1 MKQFPY
7 GRVLACLTGT
17 LALLATGTA
26 VAQQTTFDETI
37 PLVDRPLSLKK
48 GHAEFGMD
56 LMVDLTRGQ
65 AGEHVV
71 LGSGYLS
78 DRYDGLS
85 IAYGVSDQFEIGL
98 GLEML
103 WWEKGKGL
111 DILGGVYVFVK
122 WAFVDFLG
130 IEVGLHLPSKSSYME
145 RLVVFR
151 GSILLSAPLKYT
163 IVPDILAIH
172 ARPDIWIGFAKT
184 GYHGFTS
191 ESQVTVF
198 ADLGLTANITPEL
211 FLDVSVGVGKPGK
224 GYDTDPVYDTGNLFR
239 VQGLRSRGTDLFL
252 PVSVWMGY
260 TVIPSLDLGLSF
272 TFQDLYGTGIDSRN
286 LTITSAFRF

>member
-7 GRVLACLTGT
+7 RHALTCLVGA
-17 LALLATGTA
+17 LALLAAGTA
-26 VAQQTTFDETI
+26 AAQQTSFDDTV
-37 PLVDRPLSLKK
+37 PLVDRPLTLKK

-56 LMVDLTRGQ
+56 LMVDLTKGE
-65 AGEHVV
+65 AGDHVV

-85 IAYGVSDQFEIGL
+85 IAYGVSDQFEIGVA
-98 GLEML
+98 LEML

-111 DILGGVYVFVK
+111 DILGGVYVFAK
-122 WAFVDFLG
+122 WAFVPFLG
-130 IEVGLHLPSKSSYME
+130 VEVGLQLPSKSSYME

-151 GSILLSAPLKYT
+151 GSILLSAPFKYT
-163 IVPDILAIH
+163 IVPGILSIH

-184 GYHGFTS
+184 GYHGFT
-191 ESQVTVF
+191 ESPQVTVF
-198 ADLGLTANITPEL
+198 GDLGLTFNITPEL
-211 FLDVSVGVGKPGK
+211 FLDLSVGVGKPVK
-224 GYDTDPVYDTGNLFR
+224 GYDTDPVYDTGSLFR
-239 VQGLRSRGTDLFL
+239 TQGLRSRGTDLFL
-252 PVSVWMGY
+252 PVSIWMGY

-272 TFQDLYGTGIDSRN
+272 SFQDLYGTGIDSRN